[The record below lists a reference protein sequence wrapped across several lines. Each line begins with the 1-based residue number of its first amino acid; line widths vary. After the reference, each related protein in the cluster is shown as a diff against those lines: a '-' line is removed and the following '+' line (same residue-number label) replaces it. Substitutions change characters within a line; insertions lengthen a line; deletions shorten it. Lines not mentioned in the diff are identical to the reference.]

1 MAKDDDSF
9 RQEEEEVTAG
19 ESELLHDLGKGA
31 IAGLVATI
39 PVAVIALIK
48 QFAGLVPGID
58 VIGILGRL
66 VGQTSEVAGWVVL
79 FVGGTLFGVAF
90 AALDAHVENVTEAG
104 EMARGAILGF
114 LLWIVLMLLCIPLY
128 GNEGF
133 GVMFAGLMLVSI
145 LIYGIVMGLVYEK
158 MKPEHVSEA

>member
-1 MAKDDDSF
+1 MSKNDDSF

-31 IAGLVATI
+31 IAGLIATI

-48 QFAGLVPGID
+48 QAIGLAPGID
-58 VIGILGRL
+58 IIGILGRL
-66 VGQTSEVAGWVVL
+66 VGQTSAIAGWVVL
-79 FVGGTLFGVAF
+79 FVGGTLMGIAF
-90 AALDAHVENVTEAG
+90 ASLDAHVENVTEAG

-128 GNEGF
+128 GNQGF

-145 LIYGIVMGLVYEK
+145 LIYGVVMGLVYEK

>member
-1 MAKDDDSF
+1 MSKNDDSF
-9 RQEEEEVTAG
+9 RQEEEEVAAG

-31 IAGLVATI
+31 LAGLIATV
-39 PVAVIALIK
+39 PVAIIALIK
-48 QFAGLVPGID
+48 QFAGLAPGVD
-58 VIGILGRL
+58 VINILGRL
-66 VGQTSEVAGWVVL
+66 VGQTSEIAGWVVL
-79 FVGGTLFGVAF
+79 FVGGTLFGIAF

-128 GNEGF
+128 GNQGF

-145 LIYGIVMGLVYEK
+145 LIYGVVMGLVYEK